1 MSAGSSNQYVYGYQ
15 ATLLTIGNGATT
27 LQVIPPAHCL
37 GHVLRY
43 NSGGSL
49 AIVNQ
54 AGMTAAQGYILG
66 TTEQINADGPAQFF
80 LAAGG
85 ATSIAQV
92 IWRMSVGYSNL
103 P

>member
-1 MSAGSSNQYVYGYQ
+1 MAGSSNQYCYGMQ

-27 LQVIPPAHCL
+27 LQVSPPAHCN
-37 GHVLRY
+37 GHILRWQ
-43 NSGGSL
+43 SGGSL

-54 AGMTAAQGYILG
+54 SGMTAAQGYILG
-66 TTEQINADGPAQFF
+66 TTEQIITTGPAQFF

-85 ATSIAQV
+85 ATSVAQV
-92 IWRMSVGYSNL
+92 IWKLSAGYSQL